1 MAGDDERLMIQNQYK
16 PIIKKFN
23 VALINNT
30 YDLDNNVDNGIFPDN
45 SYLDGNESRYTK
57 FIALGNILMEKN
69 NVNIVTIQNPV
80 DSNKYILKGVS
91 KVFENSLT
99 IYDEYVIG
107 EIDTDE
113 QVNKYLN
120 FEYLHRLYGFLE
132 YENIDVDD
140 DEMREELHNYWLT
153 EKAKF
158 FPNGVSRSTSISS
171 NKSTKNTGVGGDD
184 IKKEKD
190 NSFQKR
196 INKFIYSDMWEF
208 DNPFLKKAKKNWI
221 KAFELQNPTQ
231 RISKKNKKEAVIN
244 GKPTLAHIGNTGS
257 YDAPKNATVQEER
270 REKQEKLKIKKTR
283 DLFIKDLKNRSYQLI
298 SHFIYAISF
307 MMISFIHFP
316 NTKEYFKKGCV
327 KEFPNCND
335 QPSKVGIPFLVRLA
349 FMNHSEPIRLIK
361 SIPVIS
367 MILGFSYLMN
377 CRSLLYSKL
386 KVEMT
391 TMFGVIFALFFGIY
405 LCYQLLLLSPMH
417 HENVIGCCISRR
429 LWAADSEN
437 LLFLL
442 AIAMTFIATPFF
454 LALFF
459 TYAGVVPFLLV
470 FLSMFINFEN
480 YNYKVFSSNDTK
492 LVKKIFL
499 FSCATAI
506 FLGGAEVLK
515 CVNDYYRNDGLA
527 TFNEFTQGFINL
539 LGYCV
544 PFVLIAIS
552 LLSPTDVIQS
562 VNDNISGCAGACDA
576 KDKSEKLNAVRDK
589 IASFVG
595 MGTGVVADGVI
606 GPIKELDNQQNEMQ
620 MQSNEKIAGIIGD
633 AVKNLNKKQ

>member
-221 KAFELQNPTQ
+221 KAYELQNPTQ
-231 RISKKNKKEAVIN
+231 SISKKKK
-244 GKPTLAHIGNTGS
+244 
-257 YDAPKNATVQEER
+257 
-270 REKQEKLKIKKTR
+270 KK
-283 DLFIKDLKNRSYQLI
+283 
-298 SHFIYAISF
+298 
-307 MMISFIHFP
+307 
-316 NTKEYFKKGCV
+316 
-327 KEFPNCND
+327 
-335 QPSKVGIPFLVRLA
+335 
-349 FMNHSEPIRLIK
+349 
-361 SIPVIS
+361 
-367 MILGFSYLMN
+367 
-377 CRSLLYSKL
+377 
-386 KVEMT
+386 
-391 TMFGVIFALFFGIY
+391 
-405 LCYQLLLLSPMH
+405 LLLM
-417 HENVIGCCISRR
+417 
-429 LWAADSEN
+429 EN
-437 LLFLL
+437 LH
-442 AIAMTFIATPFF
+442 
-454 LALFF
+454 
-459 TYAGVVPFLLV
+459 
-470 FLSMFINFEN
+470 
-480 YNYKVFSSNDTK
+480 
-492 LVKKIFL
+492 
-499 FSCATAI
+499 
-506 FLGGAEVLK
+506 
-515 CVNDYYRNDGLA
+515 
-527 TFNEFTQGFINL
+527 
-539 LGYCV
+539 
-544 PFVLIAIS
+544 
-552 LLSPTDVIQS
+552 
-562 VNDNISGCAGACDA
+562 
-576 KDKSEKLNAVRDK
+576 
-589 IASFVG
+589 
-595 MGTGVVADGVI
+595 
-606 GPIKELDNQQNEMQ
+606 
-620 MQSNEKIAGIIGD
+620 
-633 AVKNLNKKQ
+633 